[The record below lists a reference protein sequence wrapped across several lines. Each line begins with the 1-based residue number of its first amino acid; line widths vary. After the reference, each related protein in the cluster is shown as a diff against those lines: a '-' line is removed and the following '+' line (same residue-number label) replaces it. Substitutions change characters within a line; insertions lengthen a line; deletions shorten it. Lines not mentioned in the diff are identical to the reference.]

1 MCFSNHR
8 TARGAESGVVERT
21 SPTPTHDEKP
31 CLGGE
36 LFKNG
41 NRGAVELDLTDRDAR
56 VERGPTRQ
64 LPRQRRRVLGEC
76 PDATSRRS
84 SASGG
89 AACTTTSSVFAAS
102 ASLNA
107 MARALSL

>member
-8 TARGAESGVVERT
+8 TARGAESGVVERA

-56 VERGPTRQ
+56 VERGPTDSCH
-64 LPRQRRRVLGEC
+64 VSGVECWGEC

-89 AACTTTSSVFAAS
+89 AA
-102 ASLNA
+102 
-107 MARALSL
+107 

>member
-8 TARGAESGVVERT
+8 TARGAESGVVERA

-41 NRGAVELDLTDRDAR
+41 NRGAVELDLTDRDTLHEFA
-56 VERGPTRQ
+56 
-64 LPRQRRRVLGEC
+64 LSYLF
-76 PDATSRRS
+76 
-84 SASGG
+84 
-89 AACTTTSSVFAAS
+89 FAAVFERQ
-102 ASLNA
+102 AK
-107 MARALSL
+107 